1 MNNIDELKATSM
13 VDPSKFLKLKEA
25 QIRVSEVTK
34 ITPLIY
40 SYFYSQELDASVYL
54 KAENL
59 QRTGAFK
66 LRGAYNKISMLTE
79 QEKAKGLIASSAG
92 NHAQGV
98 ALAARELNV
107 KATIV
112 MPSNTPLIKVEA
124 TRQYGAEVI
133 LFGEC
138 YDDAFAEASRLCSEN
153 GYTFIHPFDDEDII
167 IGQGT
172 IGLEILDQ
180 LDTIDYIIVP
190 IGGGGLISGIAM
202 AIKAV
207 RPDIKVIGVEPTGA
221 QTLKK
226 AIDKGEIYELKHLN
240 TIAEGVAVKKAGQL
254 TFNYVKEFVDEIVT
268 VDDVDIMEAFLLI
281 AEKEKLVAENAG
293 VLSVA
298 ALKKLDVKG
307 KTVVSLLSG
316 GNIDVV
322 TISELISRG
331 LVVRGRVFC
340 FAVELPDTPGQLK
353 LIATILSDLGANI
366 IKLEHNQF
374 KTIDRFKRVHLEV
387 TCETNGKKHV
397 SQIKKQLTKH
407 GYTVEVIY

>member
-1 MNNIDELKATSM
+1 MRQYDQEKQLQQLKDA
-13 VDPSKFLKLKEA
+13 KH
-25 QIRVSEVTK
+25 RVSSVVKT
-34 ITPLIY
+34 TPLIY
-40 SYFYSQELDASVYL
+40 SYFYSQETGAKVYL

-66 LRGAYNKISMLTE
+66 LRGAYNKIAMLS
-79 QEKAKGLIASSAG
+79 QEERDQGLIASSAG

-98 ALAARELNV
+98 ALAARELHA
-107 KATIV
+107 KAIIV

-124 TRQYGAEVI
+124 TRQYGAEVV
-133 LFGEC
+133 LYGEC
-138 YDDAFAEASRLCSEN
+138 YDDAYKEAMRLCEDN
-153 GYTFIHPFDDEDII
+153 NYIFIHPFDDEDII

-172 IGLEILDQ
+172 IGLEILEQ
-180 LDTIDYIIVP
+180 LDTIDLIIVP

-202 AIKAV
+202 AVKAMNPSIK
-207 RPDIKVIGVEPTGA
+207 IIGVEPTGA

-226 AIDKGEIYELKHLN
+226 AIAKDEIYELKHLN
-240 TIAEGVAVKKAGQL
+240 TIAEGVAVRRAGVL
-254 TFNYVKEFVDEIVT
+254 TFDYVKEFVDEIVT

-293 VLSVA
+293 VLAVA

-307 KTVVSLLSG
+307 KTVVSVISG
-316 GNIDVV
+316 GNIDMV

-353 LIATILSDLGANI
+353 LIATILADIGANI

-397 SQIKKQLTKH
+397 AQIKKQLTKH

>member
-1 MNNIDELKATSM
+1 MINQNELSVQLQRLLEA
-13 VDPSKFLKLKEA
+13 KE
-25 QIRVSEVTK
+25 RVSKVIK
-34 ITPLIY
+34 VTPLIY
-40 SYFYSQELDASVYL
+40 SYFYSQEMDASVYL

-66 LRGAYNKISMLTE
+66 LRGAYNKIAMLSE
-79 QEKAKGLIASSAG
+79 QERKQGLIASSAG

-98 ALAARELNV
+98 ALAARELG
-107 KATIV
+107 AHAIIV

-124 TRQYGAEVI
+124 TRQYGADVI

-138 YDDAFAEASRLCSEN
+138 YDDAFKEAMRLCNEKQ
-153 GYTFIHPFDDEDII
+153 YTFIHPFDDEDII

-180 LDTIDYIIVP
+180 LDTIDMIIVP
-190 IGGGGLISGIAM
+190 IGGGGLISGVAM
-202 AIKAV
+202 AVKAIK
-207 RPDIKVIGVEPTGA
+207 PSIQIIGVEPTGA

-226 AIDKGEIYELKHLN
+226 AIEKGEIYELKHLN
-240 TIAEGVAVKKAGQL
+240 TIAEGVAVKRAGVL
-254 TFNYVKEFVDEIVT
+254 TYNYVKDYVDKIVT
-268 VDDVDIMEAFLLI
+268 VDDVDIMEAFLLV

-293 VLSVA
+293 VLAVA
-298 ALKKLDVKG
+298 ALKRLDIKG
-307 KTVVSLLSG
+307 KTVVSLISG

-397 SQIKKQLTKH
+397 AQIKKQLSKF
-407 GYTVEVIY
+407 GYSVEVIY

>member
-1 MNNIDELKATSM
+1 MNIYENPHEAYKISQE
-13 VDPSKFLKLKEA
+13 KLDQLIEAKKRVAQVVKE
-25 QIRVSEVTK
+25 
-34 ITPLIY
+34 TPMIY
-40 SYFYSQELDASVYL
+40 SYFYSQELGASIYL

-66 LRGAYNKISMLTE
+66 LRGAYNKISMLSE
-79 QEKAKGLIASSAG
+79 SEREKGLIASSAG

-98 ALAARELNV
+98 ALAARELNA

-133 LFGEC
+133 LHGEC
-138 YDDAFAEASRLCSEN
+138 YDDAFAEASRLCDEF
-153 GYTFIHPFDDEDII
+153 GYSFIHPFDDEDII

-172 IGLEILDQ
+172 LGLEILEQ
-180 LDTIDYIIVP
+180 LDHLDYVVVP
-190 IGGGGLISGIAM
+190 IGGGGLISGIAL
-202 AIKAV
+202 AIKALKPEV
-207 RPDIKVIGVEPTGA
+207 RVIGVEPTGA

-226 AIDKGEIYELKHLN
+226 ALEKGGVYELKQVN

-254 TFNYVKEFVDEIVT
+254 TYQYIRDLVDEIVT

-397 SQIKKQLTKH
+397 SQIKKQLAKY

>member
-1 MNNIDELKATSM
+1 MIAKDKYNNKDMTEYIELFRQA
-13 VDPSKFLKLKEA
+13 KE
-25 QIRVSEVTK
+25 RVANVVK
-34 ITPLIY
+34 VTPLIY
-40 SYFYSQELDASVYL
+40 SYFYSQEMEASVYL

-66 LRGAYNKISMLTE
+66 LRGAYNKIAMLSVE
-79 QEKAKGLIASSAG
+79 ERQQGLIASSAG

-98 ALAARELNV
+98 ALAARELNA
-107 KATIV
+107 KAIIV

-124 TRQYGAEVI
+124 TRQYGATVI
-133 LFGEC
+133 LHGEC
-138 YDDAFAEASRLCSEN
+138 YDDAYKEAMRLCEEN
-153 GYTFIHPFDDEDII
+153 NYIFIHPFDDEDII

-172 IGLEILDQ
+172 IGLEILEQ
-180 LDTIDYIIVP
+180 LEAIDMIIVP
-190 IGGGGLISGIAM
+190 IGGGGLISGVAM
-202 AIKAV
+202 AVKALNPTIK
-207 RPDIKVIGVEPTGA
+207 IIGVEPTGA

-226 AIDKGEIYELKHLN
+226 AIEKGEIVELKHLN
-240 TIAEGVAVKKAGQL
+240 TIAEGVAVKRAGNL
-254 TFNYVKEFVDEIVT
+254 TFNYVRDYVDEIVT

-298 ALKKLDVKG
+298 ALKKLDIKG
-307 KTVVSLLSG
+307 KTVVSLISG

-397 SQIKKQLTKH
+397 AQIKKNLSKY